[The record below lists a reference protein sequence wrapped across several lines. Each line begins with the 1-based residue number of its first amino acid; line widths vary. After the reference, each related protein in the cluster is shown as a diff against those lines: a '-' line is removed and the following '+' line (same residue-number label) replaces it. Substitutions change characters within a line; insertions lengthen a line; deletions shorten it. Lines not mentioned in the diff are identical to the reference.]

1 MGFLGEKTLKT
12 AILYASSYLQKTKR
26 LVENIGAKISDVTLI
41 DVTKLSEQDLSDYDL
56 IGMSY
61 GLYNGKSTNA
71 LVAFIEN
78 NLPEKKNFFFMYNC
92 GSEAPKNLQKITECV
107 LEKNPNVIGAFDCF
121 ISKNPYGP
129 LQQKEITRAVQFVE
143 ALA

>member
-1 MGFLGEKTLKT
+1 MKT
-12 AILYASSYLQKTKR
+12 AILYASAYLQKTKK
-26 LVENIGAKISDVTLI
+26 LIENIEEKVSDVTLI
-41 DVTKLSEQDLSDYDL
+41 DVTKLAEQDLSGFDL

-61 GLYNGKSTNA
+61 GFFNGRSTNA

-78 NLPEKKNFFFMYNC
+78 NLPEQKKFFFMYNC
-92 GSEAPKNLQKITECV
+92 GSESPTNLQKITECV

-121 ISKNPYGP
+121 TSKNPYGV
-129 LQQKEITRAVQFVE
+129 LQKKEITRAVQFVE